1 MEELRELDV
10 TQITWSGTWVAPR
23 TIMTVVSSGKHALP
37 TRTRKSGRRPKKAS
51 SIPLRD
57 VMTTPVFTLTTA
69 QPASDALASML
80 DAGVRHAVVLLG
92 ADIVGVISD
101 RDLGGTDGGLV
112 RLRRTVGELM
122 HGDTVVVKPDMTLG
136 DAVHLVR
143 ERRIGCLPV
152 VDHHRLVGIVTRS
165 DLLRVLDSG
174 ASELDTRV
182 TRHDPADERLPT
194 LVSPNRDK
202 WP

>member
-1 MEELRELDV
+1 
-10 TQITWSGTWVAPR
+10 
-23 TIMTVVSSGKHALP
+23 MTLASSGKHALP
-37 TRTRKSGRRPKKAS
+37 RARKSARRPKKAS
-51 SIPLRD
+51 SVSLRD
-57 VMTTPVFTLTTA
+57 VMTTPVLTLTTA
-69 QPASDALASML
+69 QPASDALAEML

-122 HGDTVVVKPDMTLG
+122 HADAVVVKPDMSLG

-165 DLLRVLDSG
+165 DLLRVLDAG
-174 ASELDTRV
+174 AENARRMA
-182 TRHDPADERLPT
+182 RHEPSDERPPT

>member
-1 MEELRELDV
+1 MAELGALEPCA
-10 TQITWSGTWVAPR
+10 GTWVAPR
-23 TIMTVVSSGKHALP
+23 TVMTLASSGKHALP
-37 TRTRKSGRRPKKAS
+37 TRTRKSARQTKKVS

-69 QPASDALASML
+69 QPASDALAAML
-80 DAGVRHAVVLLG
+80 DAGVRHAVVLFG

-112 RLRRTVGELM
+112 RLHRTVGELM
-122 HGDTVVVKPDMTLG
+122 HGDTVVVKPETPLG

-174 ASELDTRV
+174 ASEDEKRMM
-182 TRHDPADERLPT
+182 RRDPADERPPT